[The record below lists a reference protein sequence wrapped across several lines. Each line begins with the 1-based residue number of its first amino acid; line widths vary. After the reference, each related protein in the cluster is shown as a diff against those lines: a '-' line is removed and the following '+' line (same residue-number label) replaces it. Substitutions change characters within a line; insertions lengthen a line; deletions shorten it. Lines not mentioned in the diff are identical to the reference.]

1 VRERGE
7 ASRSVDGCFG
17 VRTAAAGTGWG
28 EQKRGRGPR
37 CRVGVASSP
46 QTMASFRGEC
56 PAPTGDEGIPLVRLR
71 VKEMARLSGES
82 SGQQGG
88 PDEERNGG
96 VEDVDVLGHD
106 ASFDGSV
113 CTC

>member
-1 VRERGE
+1 
-7 ASRSVDGCFG
+7 
-17 VRTAAAGTGWG
+17 
-28 EQKRGRGPR
+28 
-37 CRVGVASSP
+37 
-46 QTMASFRGEC
+46 MASFRGEC

-113 CTC
+113 GDPSQIEGHTVALEGVQCQCRAAGT